1 MRAMRRF
8 RSLLLPPLA
17 ALALLAAAC
26 GGSSTSTSSS
36 SGPGGSSVAPASA
49 SVFVS
54 VDTDSGSAQWKQA
67 DAILNKF
74 PGKDKLIALIEKGL
88 RGKGLNYEQDI
99 KPALGDEVDVVVL
112 GFEQGSRDLVALT
125 QPKDDA
131 RFKALLAKLDANDP
145 SKTVTGDYKGWTLV
159 SDKQAA
165 IDRFKTEA
173 GKGALADDGTF
184 KEAMANE
191 PGDALAKAYV
201 NGPALGQV
209 LGGLGGA
216 LGSCDGQAGASKL
229 RYVGASLV
237 AESNGVKV
245 HAALQS
251 DGASKGSTYSS
262 QLVSEIPSGALL
274 VLSFHGSPQSSL
286 GIQDALQSCKNGQA
300 GQPLQGLEQLL
311 GLKLSD
317 LGALF
322 KKESALYVRS
332 GSPIPEV
339 TFVSQQDDPQQA
351 LATLDALV
359 TRLGGLFGGAQ
370 PQPTTIDGLPAKKI
384 VVGGRISIFY
394 AALKGEVVL
403 SDSEAGIRDL
413 RSSGPKLKD
422 DVTFS
427 DAQKAAGMPSETSG
441 FLYVDIKDSI
451 PLVEGLVQL
460 AGQSIPAEVDA
471 NLRPLRTLM
480 LWGATV
486 EGKTDLTAFLE
497 IE

>member
-1 MRAMRRF
+1 MRPMRRL
-8 RSLLLPPLA
+8 RPLLLAPVA
-17 ALALLAAAC
+17 ALALLVAAC
-26 GGSSTSTSSS
+26 GGSTTSTA
-36 SGPGGSSVAPASA
+36 SGPGGSTIAPASA

-67 DAILNKF
+67 DAILKRF
-74 PGKDKLIALIEKGL
+74 PARDKLIGAIEQGL
-88 RGKGLNYEQDI
+88 HGKGLSYEQDI

-112 GFEQGSRDLVALT
+112 GSDQSSRNAVALT
-125 QPKDDA
+125 QPKDA
-131 RFKALLAKLDANDP
+131 AKFEALLAKLDANDS
-145 SKTVTGDYKGWTLV
+145 SKTVTGDYNGWTLV

-165 IDRFKTEA
+165 IDLFKTEA
-173 GKGALADDGTF
+173 GKGALADDATF

-201 NGPALGQV
+201 NGPALGQL
-209 LGGLGGA
+209 LGGLGGQ
-216 LGSCDGQAGASKL
+216 LGGSCGGQAGASKL

-245 HAALQS
+245 HAAVQS
-251 DGASKGSTYSS
+251 DNASKGSTYSS

-286 GIQDALQSCKNGQA
+286 GIQDVLQSCKNGQA
-300 GQPLQGLEQLL
+300 GQTLQGLEHLL
-311 GLKLSD
+311 GIKLSD

-322 KKESALYVRS
+322 EKESALYVRS

-339 TFVSQQDDPQQA
+339 TFVSQQDDPQKA
-351 LATLDALV
+351 LATLDSLV
-359 TRLGGLFGGAQ
+359 TRIGGLAGGAQ
-370 PQPTTIDGLPAKKI
+370 PESTTIDGVPAKKI

-394 AALKGEVVL
+394 AALKGEVVV

-422 DVTFS
+422 DSAFQ
-427 DAQKAAGMPSETSG
+427 DAQKATGMPSETSG

-460 AGQSIPAEVDA
+460 AGTSIPPDVDA
-471 NLRPLRTLM
+471 NLRPLQTLM
-480 LWGATV
+480 IWGASA
-486 EGKTDLTAFLE
+486 EGKTDLTAFLG

>member
-1 MRAMRRF
+1 MRPMRPLRL
-8 RSLLLPPLA
+8 LLLPPIA
-17 ALALLAAAC
+17 ALALLVAAC
-26 GGSSTSTSSS
+26 GGSSTSAP

-67 DAILNKF
+67 DALLKRF
-74 PGKDKLIALIEKGL
+74 PGRDRLIAAIEKGL
-88 RGKGLNYEQDI
+88 RGKGLSYQQDI

-112 GFEQGSRDLVALT
+112 GAEQGSRDVVALT

-131 RFKALLAKLDANDP
+131 GFKALLAKLDANDS
-145 SKTVTGDYKGWTLV
+145 SKTVTGDYQGWTLV

-165 IDRFKTEA
+165 IDRFKAEA
-173 GKGALADDGTF
+173 GKGALADDATF

-191 PGDALAKAYV
+191 SNDALARAYV

-209 LGGLGGA
+209 LGGLGGQ
-216 LGSCDGQAGASKL
+216 LGACGGQAGASKL
-229 RYVGASLV
+229 RYVGASLAV
-237 AESNGVKV
+237 ESNGVKI
-245 HAALQS
+245 HAAIQS
-251 DGASKGSTYSS
+251 DSSSQGSTYASE
-262 QLVSEIPSGALL
+262 LVSEIPSGALL
-274 VLSFHGSPQSSL
+274 VLSFHGSPQTSL

-300 GQPLQGLEQLL
+300 GQTLQGLEQLL
-311 GLKLSD
+311 GIKLSD

-339 TFVSQQDDPQQA
+339 TLVSQQDDPQLA
-351 LATLDALV
+351 LATLDSLV
-359 TRLGGLFGGAQ
+359 TRLGGLLGGAQ
-370 PQPTTIDGLPAKKI
+370 PESTTIDGVPAKKI

-422 DVTFS
+422 DVMFQ
-427 DAQKAAGMPSETSG
+427 DAQKATGMPSETSG
-441 FLYVDIKDSI
+441 FLYVDVKDSV
-451 PLVEGLVQL
+451 PLVESLVQL
-460 AGQSIPAEVDA
+460 AGTSIPAEVDA
-471 NLRPLRTLM
+471 NLQPLQTLM
-480 LWGATV
+480 IWGAST
-486 EGKTDLTAFLE
+486 EGKTDLTAFLG

>member
-1 MRAMRRF
+1 MRPMRPLRL
-8 RSLLLPPLA
+8 LLLPPIA
-17 ALALLAAAC
+17 ALALLVAAC
-26 GGSSTSTSSS
+26 GGSSTSAP

-67 DAILNKF
+67 DALLKRF
-74 PGKDKLIALIEKGL
+74 PGRDRLIAAIEKGL
-88 RGKGLNYEQDI
+88 RGKGLSYQQDI

-112 GFEQGSRDLVALT
+112 GAEQGSRDVVALT

-131 RFKALLAKLDANDP
+131 GFKALLAKLDANDS
-145 SKTVTGDYKGWTLV
+145 SKTVTGDYQGWTLV

-165 IDRFKTEA
+165 IDRFKAEA
-173 GKGALADDGTF
+173 GKGALADDATF

-191 PGDALAKAYV
+191 SNDALARAYV

-209 LGGLGGA
+209 LGGLGGQ
-216 LGSCDGQAGASKL
+216 LGACGGQAGASKL
-229 RYVGASLV
+229 RYVGASLAV
-237 AESNGVKV
+237 ESNGVKV
-245 HAALQS
+245 HAAIQS
-251 DGASKGSTYSS
+251 DSSSKGSTYASE
-262 QLVSEIPSGALL
+262 LVSEIPSGALL
-274 VLSFHGSPQSSL
+274 VLSFHGSPQTSL
-286 GIQDALQSCKNGQA
+286 GIQDALQSCKNGKA
-300 GQPLQGLEQLL
+300 GQTLQGLEQLL
-311 GLKLSD
+311 GIKLSD

-339 TFVSQQDDPQQA
+339 TLVSQQDDPQLA
-351 LATLDALV
+351 LATLDSLV
-359 TRLGGLFGGAQ
+359 TRLGGLLGGAQ
-370 PQPTTIDGLPAKKI
+370 PESTTIDGVPAKKI

-422 DVTFS
+422 DVMFQ
-427 DAQKAAGMPSETSG
+427 DEQKATGMPSETSG
-441 FLYVDIKDSI
+441 FLYVDVKDSV
-451 PLVEGLVQL
+451 PLVESLVQL
-460 AGQSIPAEVDA
+460 AGTSIPAEVDA
-471 NLRPLRTLM
+471 NLQPLQTLM
-480 LWGATV
+480 IWGAST
-486 EGKTDLTAFLE
+486 EGKTDLTAFLG